1 MRILLIFF
9 FIIVSCT
16 TISDSKVKKIYICGD
31 HECANKKEMN
41 DYFENNISIEI
52 YTLSKSSKRDK
63 DFDLVELNM
72 SNEDKKNLV
81 SVDVQKK
88 QIRDKIKKRNKISKL
103 NIKKGENNIVN
114 RKKKNRPKIAL
125 VRLCKDLQECDIDNV
140 AKIIIKKG
148 NEKKYPDLTIEWLK
162 KKIII

>member
-1 MRILLIFF
+1 MKILFFLF
-9 FIIVSCT
+9 FILVSCST
-16 TISDSKVKKIYICGD
+16 FSDSKVTKVYICGD
-31 HECANKKEMN
+31 HECANKKEIN
-41 DYFENNISIEI
+41 DYFKNNISIEI

-103 NIKKGENNIVN
+103 NIKKGENIIVN
-114 RKKKNRPKIAL
+114 RKKKNRPKITL
-125 VRLCKDLQECDIDNV
+125 VRICKDLQECDIDNV
-140 AKIIIKKG
+140 TNIIIKKG
-148 NEKKYPDLTIEWLK
+148 NDKKYPDLTIE
-162 KKIII
+162 

>member
-1 MRILLIFF
+1 MRILFIFF
-9 FIIVSCT
+9 FILVSCT

-31 HECANKKEMN
+31 RECANKKEMN

-148 NEKKYPDLTIEWLK
+148 NEKKYPDLTIE
-162 KKIII
+162 

>member
-1 MRILLIFF
+1 MKILFIFF
-9 FIIVSCT
+9 FILFGCST
-16 TISDSKVKKIYICGD
+16 FSDSTVKKVYICGD
-31 HECANKKEMN
+31 HECKNKKEIN
-41 DYFENNISIEI
+41 EYFKNNISIEI
-52 YTLSKSSKRDK
+52 YTLSKSSKKDK

-103 NIKKGENNIVN
+103 NIKKGENNIAN
-114 RKKKNRPKIAL
+114 RKKKNRPKITL

-148 NEKKYPDLTIEWLK
+148 NEKKYPDLTIK
-162 KKIII
+162 

>member
-1 MRILLIFF
+1 MKILFIFF
-9 FIIVSCT
+9 FILVNCS
-16 TISDSKVKKIYICGD
+16 TISGNKVKKVYICGD
-31 HECANKKEMN
+31 HECANKKEIN

-52 YTLSKSSKRDK
+52 YTLSKSSKKDK

-114 RKKKNRPKIAL
+114 RKNKNRPKITL
-125 VRLCKDLQECDIDNV
+125 VRICKDLQECDIDNV
-140 AKIIIKKG
+140 ANIIIKKG
-148 NEKKYPDLTIEWLK
+148 NNKKYPDLTIE
-162 KKIII
+162 